1 VVPPANEQAGVKS
14 VLITGCSGEIGS
26 ALVRTLLLDPEIER
40 VVGVDVRPPDG
51 FHGGRFDFTARDVRE
66 PLDALL
72 RQHRIH
78 TVVHAAFV
86 VHPIHNTALQY
97 AIDVAGTRSVV
108 QSAAAAKVESFVHLS
123 SATVYGAHADQQEP
137 IPEESP
143 PRPNRGFVYAENKVA
158 AEGIVEQFRREAAF
172 RAVTV
177 LRPSFV
183 AGPNS
188 RNALFRH
195 ISRRFAV
202 LPGAQSPLQLT
213 HIEDLIEILRRVIH
227 RTTDGIFNVGADGA
241 LTASQMMAR
250 LHNYSL
256 TVPYPALRS
265 LGAIAWKM
273 RLSWL
278 TNVPEEAIALLR
290 HPWRVKT
297 QAVQSALDFRF
308 RYDTRAAFE
317 DFAEA
322 ELRKRF
328 TAARRTCAK

>member
-1 VVPPANEQAGVKS
+1 MVPPVNEQAGVKS

-26 ALVRTLLLDPEIER
+26 ALVRSLLLDPEIER
-40 VVGVDVRPPDG
+40 VVGIDVQPPDR
-51 FHGGRFDFTARDVRE
+51 FHGDRFVFIARDVRE

-72 RQHRIH
+72 RQHGID

-86 VHPIHNTALQY
+86 VQPIHNTALQF

-137 IPEESP
+137 MSEESP
-143 PRPNRGFVYAENKVA
+143 LRPNRGFVYAENKVA
-158 AEGIVEQFRREAAF
+158 AEGIVEEFRRQAAF

-195 ISRRFAV
+195 ISRRFAL
-202 LPGAQSPLQLT
+202 LPRAQSPLQLT

-227 RTTDGIFNVGADGA
+227 RTVDGIFNVGAEGA

-256 TVPYPALRS
+256 AVPYPALRS
-265 LGAIAWKM
+265 LGAVAWKM
-273 RLSWL
+273 RLSWW
-278 TNVPEEAIALLR
+278 TQVPAETIVLLR
-290 HPWRVKT
+290 HPWRVRT
-297 QAVQSALDFRF
+297 DSARTALNFRF
-308 RYDTRAAFE
+308 RYDTRTAFE

-322 ELRKRF
+322 ELRRKF
-328 TAARRTCAK
+328 AAARERIP